1 MSVEK
6 VRVNFADAGKTILN
20 DPIFPFEWIFFGS
33 LARFRSCSPDRVGQH
48 GANGNPVWGNGSI
61 STEEV
66 VEEVACRW
74 WRQREK
80 FVDEIDGIVAS
91 ATVTKDMSCRVSVV
105 RAEATATTNHYNNPN
120 NKTNKNKQHLKK
132 NKQHLGELN

>member
-1 MSVEK
+1 
-6 VRVNFADAGKTILN
+6 
-20 DPIFPFEWIFFGS
+20 
-33 LARFRSCSPDRVGQH
+33 
-48 GANGNPVWGNGSI
+48 VWGNGSI